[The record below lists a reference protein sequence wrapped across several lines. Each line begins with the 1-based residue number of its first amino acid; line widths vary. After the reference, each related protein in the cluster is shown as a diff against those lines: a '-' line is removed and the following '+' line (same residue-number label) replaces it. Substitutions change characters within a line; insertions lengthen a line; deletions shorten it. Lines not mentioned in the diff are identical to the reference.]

1 MQGQGKSSLLAELTQ
16 STAAPAPLCE
26 APLTGVSSM
35 HPGPV
40 DTHPSFPFGTV
51 SAGERSYL
59 RLSKRLLSLL
69 PLPLLLPLICL
80 FQLFQPSPSPHPPQH
95 RPSLQ
100 RYLRG
105 PLTASPSALPVSTTL
120 RFHASREGF
129 RPRSVRR
136 GLLPLVRSTFFCLSP
151 LSPYSRLELWRLGT
165 LGAGSLQTFPGWPQ
179 EVEWL

>member
-1 MQGQGKSSLLAELTQ
+1 MRLSSCLSSSPRHTQRPWGPAQGQGKSSLLAELTQ
-16 STAAPAPLCE
+16 STAAPAPLSE

-40 DTHPSFPFGTV
+40 NTHPSFPFGTL

-100 RYLRG
+100 RYLHG
-105 PLTASPSALPVSTTL
+105 PLKASPSALPVSTTQISCL
-120 RFHASREGF
+120 RGRIQAVKCPQ
-129 RPRSVRR
+129 RPPAFVF
-136 GLLPLVRSTFFCLSP
+136 GL
-151 LSPYSRLELWRLGT
+151 
-165 LGAGSLQTFPGWPQ
+165 
-179 EVEWL
+179 